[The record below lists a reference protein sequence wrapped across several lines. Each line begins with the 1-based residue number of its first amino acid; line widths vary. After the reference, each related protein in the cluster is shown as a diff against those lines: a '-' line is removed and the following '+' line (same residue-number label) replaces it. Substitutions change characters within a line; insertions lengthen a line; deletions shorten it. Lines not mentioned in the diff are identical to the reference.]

1 MRRNRLRL
9 QRPLKVYET
18 PSQKLR
24 RGLAELRRKKMI
36 RQMVIDSARRHG
48 IEVKEDGG
56 SKNET

>member
-1 MRRNRLRL
+1 MARNRLRL

-36 RQMVIDSARRHG
+36 KQMVIDCARRHG
-48 IEVKEDGG
+48 IEVNDDGG
-56 SKNET
+56 RKNEP